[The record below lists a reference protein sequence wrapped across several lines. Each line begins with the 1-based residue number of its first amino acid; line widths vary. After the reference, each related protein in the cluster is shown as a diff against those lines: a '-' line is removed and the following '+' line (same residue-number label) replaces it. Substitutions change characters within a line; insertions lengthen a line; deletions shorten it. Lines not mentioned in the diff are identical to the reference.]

1 MTEREFQRKVKRKIL
16 ETVPDAVVTKT
27 DPTMSQG
34 IPDLL
39 ILLPSGRFAALEVKT
54 SAEAPHRPNQDYWVE
69 RLDKMGYS
77 SFVYPENLNF
87 VLDTIARIS
96 EDIQNDI

>member
-16 ETVPDAVVTKT
+16 EAVPEAVVTKT

-39 ILLPSGRFAALEVKT
+39 ILLPSGKFAALEVKT

-69 RLDKMGYS
+69 KLDKMGYS
-77 SFVYPENLNF
+77 SFVYPENLED
-87 VLDTIARIS
+87 VLN
-96 EDIQNDI
+96 DIQRASKV